1 MKSIISL
8 IAGLIFGLGLILTGM
23 YSPDIIIS
31 GLKIGAAT
39 FKINLYLTFV
49 TALLVTFL
57 LFQLRKCLP
66 KPLLNTRYELPTKE
80 KVDWQLILGAIAFGV
95 GWGISGICPGPNIVG
110 LGIFVWPFYWINF
123 IGVIIGFLLTRFFME
138 KRASNSKR
146 VSS

>member
-1 MKSIISL
+1 MKSLISL

-57 LFQLRKCLP
+57 LFQLRKWLV
-66 KPLLNTRYELPTKE
+66 KPLLNACYELPTKE
-80 KVDWQLILGAIAFGV
+80 KIDWQLILGATVFGV

-110 LGIFVWPFYWINF
+110 LGIFSWPFLSRKK
-123 IGVIIGFLLTRFFME
+123 G
-138 KRASNSKR
+138 
-146 VSS
+146 